1 MKRMKTPGGILVA
14 TNPAACASER
24 RQPYPRV
31 ESEEAVR
38 MDKAVRAPA
47 AMNNLPLDWEEIQ
60 ISDVTVRAKQR
71 DPRRQPT
78 MRFRYVDVSS
88 VSNSSFRIVEATEIE
103 GSAAPS
109 RARKEICAGDVL
121 FATVRP
127 TLKRVALVP
136 PELHGQIASTGFIVL
151 RADPEKLN
159 PRYLYNRLLTD
170 AFIKRMRELERGAS
184 YPAVRDTDV
193 LNEVVPV
200 PPLAEQRKIAGVLGV
215 VQRAMEQQERLIA
228 LTAELKKTLLHKLF
242 TEGLRGEPQKQ
253 TDIGPIP
260 ESWDVM
266 KLRDLC
272 DLIVDCPHTTPKFRS
287 EGIRVARNFNIRD
300 GRFVTAPA
308 FYTTEKEYQQRIKR
322 AEPLP
327 GDILFSREAPVGEAC
342 AIPDGMKLSLGQR
355 TMLLRASERKLDAQF
370 MVYCFYAPNVR
381 PRMLASS
388 SGLTVPHLNVRD
400 VRDLSI
406 PIPLLCD
413 QQQIATA
420 ILTVDTKCEGHRKK
434 HAALTALFRT
444 LLHQLMTA
452 QIRVHDLDLP
462 ELKWFTA
469 KGVR

>member
-1 MKRMKTPGGILVA
+1 MTQTKTPEGLLVA

-24 RQPYPRV
+24 RQPCPRV

-38 MDKAVRAPA
+38 VDKAVRAPA

-60 ISDVTVRAKQR
+60 ISDVTVRTKQR

-159 PRYLYNRLLTD
+159 PRYLYSRLLTD
-170 AFIKRMRELERGAS
+170 AFIKRMGELERGAS

-215 VQRAMEQQERLIA
+215 VQRAMEQQERLIV
-228 LTAELKKTLLHKLF
+228 LTTELKKALLHKLF

-253 TDIGPIP
+253 TDIGPVP
-260 ESWDVM
+260 ESWEVRRFGEVATL
-266 KLRDLC
+266 KN
-272 DLIVDCPHTTPKFRS
+272 
-287 EGIRVARNFNIRD
+287 GINF
-300 GRFVTAPA
+300 TSAQ
-308 FYTTEKEYQQRIKR
+308 K
-322 AEPLP
+322 
-327 GDILFSREAPVGEAC
+327 GDNG
-342 AIPDGMKLSLGQR
+342 
-355 TMLLRASERKLDAQF
+355 
-370 MVYCFYAPNVR
+370 
-381 PRMLASS
+381 
-388 SGLTVPHLNVRD
+388 
-400 VRDLSI
+400 
-406 PIPLLCD
+406 
-413 QQQIATA
+413 
-420 ILTVDTKCEGHRKK
+420 ILTVDVLNMYGDGVTVGLDKVYRVNKPINEDYHLKDGDLLFVRSSVKLAGVGWTCMFRSINEPATFCGFIIRARLLDPNVSRPKFLTHYFRTDQARRTLIAGGAKVSITNINQGLLQDILCPMPSIKEQDEIADAVDQIDRKI
-434 HAALTALFRT
+434 ALHKAKKAKLEDLFRT

-452 QIRVHDLDLP
+452 QLRVHALDLSEMP
-462 ELKWFTA
+462 EDA
-469 KGVR
+469 